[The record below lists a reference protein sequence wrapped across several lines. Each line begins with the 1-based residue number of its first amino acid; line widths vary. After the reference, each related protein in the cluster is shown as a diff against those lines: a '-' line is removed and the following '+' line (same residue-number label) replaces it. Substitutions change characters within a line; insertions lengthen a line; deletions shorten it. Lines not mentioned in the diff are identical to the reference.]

1 MPPVLA
7 DGIYRIPSRVPLRP
21 AEPPTPTAPATPP
34 VTTRAPTAPR
44 TAPITRPGAA
54 LPVSQTPDEA
64 KATTATLTRDLA
76 DATAHLNEIEQQSV
90 GQPSALNYTY
100 DSMKI
105 EARKQVALKRDALSD
120 AMAVEY
126 RARAQTTA
134 PDAKRN
140 VYDEQGADFAARPVD
155 APAQAQYQRA
165 VAEGR
170 QKALDAEP
178 ANLYEAQWQR
188 DAQIWEAEQA
198 QWEFEQ
204 SIGSTPAVQTSSGM
218 QDPALEAQRL
228 KVEKEW
234 QDVGDAFQTEYQIAA
249 GQPTSQLPPGVD
261 PMAVYR
267 SKVSQENFDPRYRER
282 ILASAQGGTDSSA
295 IETAVNARV
304 DVEVKKVE
312 DALSSGGTSAAFD
325 AMVAAKDGLSSTPI
339 TVPGSM
345 PDDPI
350 VLALAQQKMDQ
361 RLRPIQEQIAATVPA
376 DLRTRAAAPAG
387 TVEEKYARAIDV
399 SGRLAQY
406 TSVLPADLVPQ
417 VVEGSRDAWAP
428 QVAFLGEQSKPA
440 DSSHPVV
447 YGGRGAVPRPPVHY
461 TEEFNTVVANFSEV
475 GESLA
480 ASPKGDPALDQMA
493 TDFAA
498 AIDPG
503 DIGAFDE
510 AFGKQGVGLGH
521 GAHLA
526 VQTVNQLA
534 ANDATRDVADDLLR
548 GLKDGNEIWAE
559 GAKKTLEDFAKNRDE
574 LTHYI
579 ESFPG
584 GIKALTACDLR
595 DTTDPTALE
604 LRNAI
609 NEYLTRHPEVSELDA
624 QLLRDIDGDGVHLL
638 HLELALQGLSPEAL
652 SLEHADEVAA
662 PVQDLLEPDDKA
674 GPTLWQ
680 IYASTPGVQAEMG
693 RFASLAANYRETSMG
708 ASAVEPEVGVLQS
721 IASSQSFMSMPRNA
735 RFMVLELVHNK
746 TGVPGLRTSL
756 LSDSAIVKSSGVG
769 FFGVAAGSAFIDAA
783 GLGAEGLSGWDR
795 VFAGARGVNYSYVGA
810 RDVIELGYMVTGRQS
825 LQTLL
830 RATGSDAKGYLTA
843 HIALAKTLQLASRG
857 LFVVT
862 DTYTLGND
870 IADGRNGGV
879 ITGDA
884 LSLAGSAVMVGEA
897 GIIAGVG
904 PLAAASAWA
913 GPVAWVGTGL
923 WTAGAV
929 VKYQFDRVER
939 SNRYET
945 ADQRR
950 FLAHFGTL
958 DDNGNPR
965 VTDPNAPVEV
975 SNATDHDPDI
985 ETVPLGDVGDDDI
998 VYTGISADAVD
1009 ELMNYSGSPDNPVSG
1024 VRALDALAAAQGV
1037 DPRRFY
1043 LDWFSNPNN
1052 AASGL
1057 THDQRKALAVAAQDV
1072 DPASAGSGISDQ
1084 DLVTAWTTEWGELS
1098 SGYGS
1103 WDIERVPDEDRAAL
1117 QDYVS
1122 GHQVVS
1128 YGGDYGTTL
1137 QTDPARLRVLLG
1149 LQEPA
1154 PGEQAPSAEVKAA
1167 AEKVLG
1173 DTAIYGRDEV
1183 NDGGF
1188 RPHSVDGLAYWM
1200 KLHGYPP
1207 MPGSDAACDVGARP
1221 TPAAAP
1227 PETPAVDHEYIVQR
1241 GDNLWDIADRTGTP
1255 TDVWQLMQYH
1265 NAHNA
1270 PGQTDFDPGRADRD
1284 FFSPHA
1290 NGDKRRDPD
1299 LIQPGETIFVAD
1311 VADIRKA

>member
-21 AEPPTPTAPATPP
+21 AEPPVPTTPTPPP
-34 VTTRAPTAPR
+34 VTTRPTTSPR
-44 TAPITRPGAA
+44 PVSATRPSTAQ
-54 LPVSQTPDEA
+54 PVSQTPDEA
-64 KATTATLTRDLA
+64 KAATAVATRDLA
-76 DATAHLNEIEQQSV
+76 DATANLNEIEQQSV
-90 GQPSALNYTY
+90 GQPSALNVTY
-100 DSMKI
+100 DNMKI
-105 EARKQVALKRDALSD
+105 EARKQVALKGDALSD

-126 RARAQTTA
+126 RVLAQTT
-134 PDAKRN
+134 PPNAKRN
-140 VYDEQGADFAARPVD
+140 VYDEQGADLAARPVD
-155 APAQAQYQRA
+155 APAQAQYQQA

-170 QKALDAEP
+170 QKALAAEP

-188 DAQIWEAEQA
+188 NAQIWEAEQA
-198 QWEFEQ
+198 QWDYEQ
-204 SIGSTPAVQTSSGM
+204 RIGSTPAVQTPSGM

-228 KVEKEW
+228 KVEQEW
-234 QDVGDAFQTEYQIAA
+234 QDVSDAFAVEYRFAAHQTSAA
-249 GQPTSQLPPGVD
+249 LPPGHD
-261 PMAVYR
+261 PLTDYR
-267 SKVSQENFDPRYRER
+267 TRVSQENFDPRYRDR
-282 ILASAQGGTDSSA
+282 VLAAAQPVDNSVA
-295 IETAVNARV
+295 LETAIDTRV
-304 DVEVKKVE
+304 DAEVRKVE
-312 DALSSGGTSAAFD
+312 DALRTGGASAAFD
-325 AMVAAKDGLSSTPI
+325 ALVAAKDGLGSAPI

-345 PDDPI
+345 PDDPV
-350 VLALAQQKMDQ
+350 VLALAQQRLDE
-361 RLRPIQEQIAATVPA
+361 RLRPIQEQIAAQAPV
-376 DLRTRAAAPAG
+376 DLRALADAPAG
-387 TVEEKYARAIDV
+387 TTEEKYARAIKV

-428 QVAFLGEQSKPA
+428 QVAFLGEQSKAA

-447 YGGRGAVPRPPVHY
+447 YGGRGAVPRPPVTY

-493 TDFAA
+493 TEFAA

-503 DIGAFDE
+503 DVGAFDE
-510 AFGKQGVGLGH
+510 AFGEQGVGLGH

-526 VQTVNQLA
+526 VQTVNKLA
-534 ANDATRDVADDLLR
+534 ADASTRDVADGLLR
-548 GLKDGNEIWAE
+548 GLKDGNEIWAD

-584 GIKALTACDLR
+584 GIEALNACDLR
-595 DTTDPTALE
+595 DPADPTALE
-604 LRNAI
+604 LRNAV
-609 NEYLTRHPEVSELDA
+609 NEYLTRHPEVRELDA
-624 QLLRDIDGDGVHLL
+624 QLLNQIDGDGVHLL
-638 HLELALQGLSPEAL
+638 HLELALQGLSPEAM
-652 SLEHADEVAA
+652 SLEHAGEVAA
-662 PVQDLLEPDDKA
+662 PVQDMLQPDDKA
-674 GPTLWQ
+674 GPALWQ

-693 RFASLAANYRETSMG
+693 RFASLAQNYRATSMG

-721 IASSQSFMSMPRNA
+721 IASSQSFLSMPRNA

-746 TGVPGLRTSL
+746 TGVSGLRTSL
-756 LSDSAIVKSSGVG
+756 LSDSAIVKSTGVG

-783 GLGAEGLSGWDR
+783 GLGAEGLNGWDR
-795 VFAGARGVNYSYVGA
+795 VFAGARGLNYSYVGA
-810 RDVIELGYMVTGRQS
+810 RDVIELGHMVTGRQS

-830 RATGSDAKGYLTA
+830 RATGSDAKGYQTA
-843 HIALAKTLQLASRG
+843 HVALAKTLQLSSRG

-862 DTYTLGND
+862 DTYALVND
-870 IADGRNGGV
+870 IGDGRNGGV

-884 LSLAGSAVMVGEA
+884 LNVAGSVVMLGEA

-965 VTDPNAPVEV
+965 VTDPNAEVEV

-985 ETVPLGDVGDDDI
+985 ETVPLGDVGDGDI

-1043 LDWFSNPNN
+1043 LDWFSGD
-1052 AASGL
+1052 AAGGL
-1057 THDQRKALAVAAQDV
+1057 SHEQRKALVVAAQGV

-1084 DLVTAWTTEWGELS
+1084 DLETAWTTEWGELS
-1098 SGYGS
+1098 SGYGA
-1103 WDIERVPDEDRAAL
+1103 WDIERVPDADRFAL
-1117 QDYVS
+1117 QDYVAE
-1122 GHQVVS
+1122 HQVVS

-1149 LQEPA
+1149 LQAPA
-1154 PGEQAPSAEVKAA
+1154 PGEAAPSAEVQAA
-1167 AEKVLG
+1167 AQKVLG
-1173 DTAIYGRDEV
+1173 DTAIYGREEL

-1200 KLHGYPP
+1200 KLHGYPS
-1207 MPGSDAACDVGARP
+1207 MPGPDATCDIGARP

-1227 PETPAVDHEYIVQR
+1227 PAAPAVDHEYTVQR
-1241 GDNLWDIADRTGTP
+1241 GDNLWDIAERTGTP

-1265 NAHNA
+1265 NAHNP

-1290 NGDKRRDPD
+1290 NGDRRRDPD
-1299 LIQPGETIFVAD
+1299 LIHPGETIFVAD
-1311 VADIRKA
+1311 VADIRRA